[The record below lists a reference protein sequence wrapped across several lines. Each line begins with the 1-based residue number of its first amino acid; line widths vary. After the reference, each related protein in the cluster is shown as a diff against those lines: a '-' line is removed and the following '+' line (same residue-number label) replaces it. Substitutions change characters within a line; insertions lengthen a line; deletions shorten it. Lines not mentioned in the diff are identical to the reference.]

1 MGYCLLDNNAFRER
15 TLVLYFSSLCS
26 SADIPEVFAPLLDN
40 LSGMYDDC
48 RDTTEDDND
57 EKEDDWHM
65 VTKDWVGG
73 LLGAYST

>member
-1 MGYCLLDNNAFRER
+1 MRFCLELFSFI
-15 TLVLYFSSLCS
+15 LFVVLLTFLN
-26 SADIPEVFAPLLDN
+26 VFAPLLDN

>member
-1 MGYCLLDNNAFRER
+1 MM
-15 TLVLYFSSLCS
+15 FSVSLCS
-26 SADIPEVFAPLLDN
+26 SADIPECFCSLLDN

>member
-1 MGYCLLDNNAFRER
+1 MSEKQFKLFRE
-15 TLVLYFSSLCS
+15 TITFFLVPIVGLLTFL
-26 SADIPEVFAPLLDN
+26 DVFAPLLDN
-40 LSGMYDDC
+40 LGGMYDDC

-73 LLGAYST
+73 LPGDYST